1 MTQTDEKIHPYSWI
15 RITDIFKIVLKPKVI
30 HRFKAI
36 PIKLPMTIFC
46 RPRRKY
52 LKICME
58 TTEDLKKSK
67 KSLEQKM
74 ELQELGSVTS
84 YYIINL

>member
-15 RITDIFKIVLKPKVI
+15 RITDIFKIILKPKVI

-58 TTEDLKKSK
+58 TIEDLKKSK